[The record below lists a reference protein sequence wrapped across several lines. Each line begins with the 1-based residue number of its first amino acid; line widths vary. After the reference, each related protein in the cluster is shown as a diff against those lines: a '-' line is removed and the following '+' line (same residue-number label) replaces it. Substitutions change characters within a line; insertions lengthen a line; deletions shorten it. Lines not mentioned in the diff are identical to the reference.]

1 MIVRRVEPRA
11 TLKRVAAYARVSTLD
26 EQQEESYETQ
36 LMYYSEL
43 ILATPGWQMANVYA
57 DRGITGTSAEKRSQF
72 MTMIDDARK
81 GKIDIILCKSISRF
95 SRNVVETLKY
105 VHELKSL
112 NVEVRFEK
120 EGISSFDASS
130 DMIFNMM
137 AAIAQEESRSI
148 SENVKWSYGRKAE
161 QGIRHVGSN
170 HMLGY
175 DEVNGKLTPNED
187 AWIIKLIFE
196 QYAAGQTI
204 VEIIRSLES
213 KGAKRKRSD
222 RPFNRPALFAILNN
236 EAYVG
241 DRCIQKTPPQN
252 YLTKKPDPTVAY
264 ETRYIHNDHEGI
276 VSRETWNAAQYRL
289 KREKEERAHGVYRQ
303 AGTHFMYGKVFC
315 ECCGKPYRRYTTK
328 NHTEQFKVWRC
339 VGRVKDRKCSN
350 RHIRETELMVAISEQ
365 LGWNPEEEFDVWVF
379 GELVDRVMVSGDA
392 VKVVLADENGRESA

>member
-1 MIVRRVEPRA
+1 MIVRRIEPRA
-11 TLKRVAAYARVSTLD
+11 VTKRVAAYARVSTLD

-43 ILATPGWQMANVYA
+43 IKATRGWQMVDVYA
-57 DRGITGTSAEKRSQF
+57 DRGITGTSAEKRPQF
-72 MTMIDDARK
+72 MMMIDDARK

-95 SRNVVETLKY
+95 SRNLVETLKY

-112 NVEVRFEK
+112 NIEVKFEK
-120 EGISSFDASS
+120 EGISTFDAGS

-148 SENVKWSYGRKAE
+148 SENVKWSYQRKAE
-161 QGIRHVGSN
+161 RGIRHVGSN

-175 DEVNGKLTPNED
+175 DEIDGKLTPNKD

-196 QYAAGQTI
+196 KYVEGLMVA
-204 VEIIRSLES
+204 EIIQFLD
-213 KGAKRKRSD
+213 KNGAKRMRSD

-264 ETRYIHNDHEGI
+264 ETRYIRNDHEGI
-276 VSRETWNAAQYRL
+276 VSRDLWNAAQLRIN
-289 KREKEERAHGVYRQ
+289 REKEEHAQGVYRR
-303 AGTHFMYGKVFC
+303 AGAHFMYGKVFC
-315 ECCGKPYRRYTTK
+315 ECCGMPYRRSTAK
-328 NHTEQFKVWRC
+328 NHTERYKVWRC
-339 VGRVKDRKCSN
+339 VGREKAKNCSN
-350 RHIRETELMVAISEQ
+350 RHIRESELMAAISGQ
-365 LGWNPEEEFDVWVF
+365 LGWNPDDEFDAETF
-379 GELVDRVMVSGDA
+379 GKQVNRVIVSPDA
-392 VKVVLADENGRESA
+392 VKVVLADENGQGSI